1 MTSKQDPNN
10 LVWLDLETTGLDS
23 DSCTILEIAT
33 IITDKDL
40 NIIAEGPDLVIH
52 QPEAVLVFME
62 EWCDKQHRI
71 SGLVEESRNATI
83 SLAEAEQETI
93 AFVARYCPLRACPLC
108 GNSICFD
115 RRFVIKYMPKLDA
128 FLSYRNIDVS
138 SIKELVSRWYINKT
152 VGSSKTAKH
161 RAIAD
166 IRESIEELRS
176 YRKTV
181 FRLPER

>member
-1 MTSKQDPNN
+1 MSQQQDPNN
-10 LVWLDLETTGLDS
+10 LVWLDLETTGLDA
-23 DSCTILEIAT
+23 DSCVILEIAT

-52 QPEAVLVFME
+52 HPEGILVFMD

-71 SGLVEESRNATI
+71 SGLIEASRNSTT
-83 SLAEAEQETI
+83 SLTEAERETMD
-93 AFVARYCPLRACPLC
+93 FVARYCPPRACPLC

-115 RRFVIKYMPKLDA
+115 RRFLIKHMPKLDA
-128 FLSYRNIDVS
+128 MLSYRNVDVS

-152 VGSSKTAKH
+152 IGSSKTSKH
-161 RAIAD
+161 RAITD

-176 YRKTV
+176 YRETV
-181 FRLPER
+181 FRRPEK